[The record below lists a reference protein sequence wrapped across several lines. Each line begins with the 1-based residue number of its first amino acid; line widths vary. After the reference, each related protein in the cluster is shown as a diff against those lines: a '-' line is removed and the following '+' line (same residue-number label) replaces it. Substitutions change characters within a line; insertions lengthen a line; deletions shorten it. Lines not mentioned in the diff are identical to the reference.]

1 MNKIKCVEDTVLAVL
16 KRNKR
21 ARCDDFVLYGS
32 VLKEL
37 GIDLQATTLYDF
49 LATAKSSGMPSFE
62 TCTRCRRH
70 IQELMPELKDDK
82 VSIKRE
88 EMVEKFKQY
97 NLSDIGGKY
106 E

>member
-1 MNKIKCVEDTVLAVL
+1 MEQIKSTENIVLAVL

-49 LATAKSSGMPSFE
+49 LATAKLRGMPSFE
-62 TCTRCRRH
+62 TCTRNRRH

-88 EMVEKFKQY
+88 EMVEKFRNY
-97 NLSDIGGKY
+97 NLSGVGN

>member
-1 MNKIKCVEDTVLAVL
+1 MNKIKCVEETVLAVL

-21 ARCDDFVLYGS
+21 ARCDDFILYGS

-70 IQELMPELKDDK
+70 IQELMPEFREDK

-88 EMVEKFKQY
+88 EMVEKFREY
-97 NLSDIGGKY
+97 NLSGVGN